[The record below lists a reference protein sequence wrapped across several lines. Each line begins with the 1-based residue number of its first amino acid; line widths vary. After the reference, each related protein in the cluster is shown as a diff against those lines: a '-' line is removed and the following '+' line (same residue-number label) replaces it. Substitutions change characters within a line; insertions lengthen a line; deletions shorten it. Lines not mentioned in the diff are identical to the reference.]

1 MAAEIEVTGWT
12 RTALLAVGA
21 GVGVLITAGLLHLAK
36 EWGLIK

>member
-1 MAAEIEVTGWT
+1 MAQIEVTGWA

-21 GVGVLITAGLLHLAK
+21 GVGVLITAGILHLAK